1 MRELELESIIENL
14 EMELEF
20 QDLTKKEEAEAKR
33 EIKKAKKE
41 LEELQK

>member
-41 LEELQK
+41 LEKLPK